1 MGLFV
6 PGWSMRNLK
15 GNSKELLD
23 FKTIIAGNYSTK
35 LGKWTLTL
43 FAEKVENNKR
53 TKEFLIETG
62 LPLLRNWFE
71 SKKTETW
78 YEGSRYF
85 QIGLDNGYSKY
96 CILETQND
104 RVIDKSVRKITVPN
118 KA

>member
-6 PGWSMRNLK
+6 PGWTLRYLK

-23 FKTIIAGNYSTK
+23 FRTIITGNYSAQID
-35 LGKWTLTL
+35 KWTLML
-43 FAEKVENNKR
+43 YAEKVENNKR

-62 LPLLRNWFE
+62 LPILRNWFE

-85 QIGLDNGYSKY
+85 QIGLNNGLTEY

-104 RVIDKSVRKITVPN
+104 RVINKIVRKITMLN
-118 KA
+118 KG